1 MRTVVSMTSTD
12 LADVAIV
19 GGGAAGLAAALQ
31 LARARRSVVVI
42 DAGEPR
48 NAPAT
53 HMHAYLGFDGVPP
66 GELLARG
73 RDEVQ
78 GYGGRIVAGKVA
90 TVTRGDEGFR
100 VHLDAGDVVDARRV
114 LVAAGL
120 VDELPPIPGVAER
133 WGHDV
138 LHCPYCHGWEV
149 RDQRIVVIA
158 TGPMAAHQAMLFRQ
172 LSDDVA
178 VVVHEGA
185 GPEGDDRRRLLARKV
200 RIVDGPVAELVVE
213 DRLRGVRLADGRV
226 LDADAVVVQPRFVAR
241 SEVLADLGIRPV
253 PAPMGTGEL
262 IETDARGATSVP
274 GVYAAGNVSDVSAQ
288 VLQAAAEGS
297 RVGAAINADLAAE
310 DADRAAAAL
319 AGDTAEHWDH
329 RYADVGDRMW
339 SGRPNGA
346 LVAEVAD
353 LEPGTALDVGCG
365 EGADAIW
372 LAQQGWRVTAVDIS
386 KVAVDRGREVAER
399 EGVDVEWAALDILED
414 ALPIGPGGGY
424 DLVSAQYPA
433 FRHDADDTAI
443 RALLDAVAPG
453 GTLLVVHH
461 AFEGEHRPH
470 GFDPADYVQ
479 PDDVG
484 RLLGE
489 GWTVEVH
496 ERRPRVRPPGS
507 PGPDVPDAV
516 LRARRSPMA
525 RTD

>member
-1 MRTVVSMTSTD
+1 MRTVVAITSTD

-31 LARARRSVVVI
+31 LTRARRSVVVI

-48 NAPAT
+48 NAPAA
-53 HMHAYLGFDGVPP
+53 HMHAYLGSDGLPP

-78 GYGGRIVAGKVA
+78 GYGGRIVAG
-90 TVTRGDEGFR
+90 TVTTVTGGEGQLR
-100 VHLDAGDVVDARRV
+100 VHLAGGDAVDARRV

-120 VDELPPIPGVAER
+120 VDELPQIAGVAER
-133 WGHDV
+133 WGRDV

-158 TGPMAAHQAMLFRQ
+158 TGPMAAHQALLFRQ
-172 LSDDVA
+172 LSDDVV
-178 VVVHEGA
+178 VVVHGGA
-185 GPEGDDRRRLLARKV
+185 GPEGDDLRRLLARRV
-200 RIVDGPVAELVVE
+200 RIVDGPVTELVLDE
-213 DRLRGVRLADGRV
+213 GLRGVRLADGRV

-241 SEVLADLGIRPV
+241 SEVLADLGVRVV
-253 PAPMGTGEL
+253 PTPMGTGEV

-297 RVGAAINADLAAE
+297 RVGAVINADLAVE
-310 DADRAAAAL
+310 DAERAVAAL

-339 SGRPNGA
+339 SGRPNSA

-372 LAQQGWRVTAVDIS
+372 LAEQGWRVTAVDIS
-386 KVAVDRGREVAER
+386 SVAVERGRQGAEQA
-399 EGVDVEWAALDILED
+399 GVQVEWVALDILREP
-414 ALPIGPGGGY
+414 LPAAGY

-443 RALLDAVAPG
+443 RALVDAVAPG

-461 AFEGEHRPH
+461 AFDGEHRPH
-470 GFDPADYVQ
+470 GFDPGDYVQ
-479 PDDVG
+479 PDDVA
-484 RLLGE
+484 RCLGE
-489 GWTVEVH
+489 GWTIEVH
-496 ERRPRVRPPGS
+496 ERRSRVRPPGS

-516 LRARRSPMA
+516 LRARRS
-525 RTD
+525 T